1 MTDREQSR
9 DLSKGKAFHRFRIAT
24 VAILM
29 ILFGLAEIV
38 TGFTHNF
45 FGVSTTRSAFSA
57 YANAGVG
64 ALYAFAGILILS
76 MKKRY
81 VAIALGCLAFD
92 VLGRIALVVTRLFP
106 INTCRQTGAMV
117 AGTITVIIFAAYIG
131 SKWKQF
137 S

>member
-9 DLSKGKAFHRFRIAT
+9 DPIKGKAVHRVAIAT

-45 FGVSTTRSAFSA
+45 VGVSTTRGAFSA

-64 ALYAFAGILILS
+64 ALYSVVGILILS

-81 VAIALGCLAFD
+81 VAIALGCLALD
-92 VLGRIALVVTRLFP
+92 VVGRIALVVTGLFP
-106 INTCRQTGAMV
+106 IDAFPANRRHDRRDSHCDHLRILHRVKME
-117 AGTITVIIFAAYIG
+117 TV
-131 SKWKQF
+131 
-137 S
+137 

>member
-1 MTDREQSR
+1 MTDQEQSR
-9 DLSKGKAFHRFRIAT
+9 HPINGKAVHRFGIAT
-24 VAILM
+24 IAILM

-45 FGVSTTRSAFSA
+45 FGVSTSRGAFSA
-57 YANAGVG
+57 YANAGIG
-64 ALYAFAGILILS
+64 ALYAFAGILIIS

-81 VAIALGCLAFD
+81 VAIALACLALD
-92 VLGRIALVVTRLFP
+92 VAGRIALVVTGLFP
-106 INTCRQTGAMV
+106 INTFRQTGAMV
-117 AGTITVIIFAAYIG
+117 AGTTIVILFAAYIG

>member
-1 MTDREQSR
+1 MTDRGQSK
-9 DLSKGKAFHRFRIAT
+9 DLIKGKVSHPFGIAA

-29 ILFGLAEIV
+29 ILFGLAEII

-64 ALYAFAGILILS
+64 ALYAVAGILILR
-76 MKKRY
+76 MKKKY
-81 VAIALGCLAFD
+81 VSIALGCLALN
-92 VLGRIALVVTRLFP
+92 VVGRIALVVTGLFP
-106 INTCRQTGAMV
+106 INTFRQTGAIV
-117 AGTITVIIFAAYIG
+117 AGTTIVIIFAAYIG

>member
-9 DLSKGKAFHRFRIAT
+9 DPIKGKAVHRVALAT

-45 FGVSTTRSAFSA
+45 FGVSTTRGAFSA

-64 ALYAFAGILILS
+64 ALYSVAGILILS

-81 VAIALGCLAFD
+81 VAIALGCLALD
-92 VLGRIALVVTRLFP
+92 VVGRIALVATGLFP
-106 INTCRQTGAMV
+106 LNAFRQTGAMI
-117 AGTITVIIFAAYIG
+117 AGTVIVIIFAFCIG

>member
-1 MTDREQSR
+1 M
-9 DLSKGKAFHRFRIAT
+9 KGKAVHRFGIAT

-29 ILFGLAEIV
+29 ILFGVAEIV

-45 FGVSTTRSAFSA
+45 FGVSTTRGAFSA

-64 ALYAFAGILILS
+64 ALYAVAGVLILS
-76 MKKRY
+76 MKKRF
-81 VAIALGCLAFD
+81 VAIALACLALD
-92 VLGRIALVVTRLFP
+92 VVGRIALVATGLFP
-106 INTCRQTGAMV
+106 MNNFRQTGAIV
-117 AGTITVIIFAAYIG
+117 AGTTIAIMFAAYIG

>member
-1 MTDREQSR
+1 MTDQKQSR
-9 DLSKGKAFHRFRIAT
+9 DLIKGKAFHRCGIAT

-64 ALYAFAGILILS
+64 ALYAVAGVLILS

-81 VAIALGCLAFD
+81 VAIALGCLTLD
-92 VLGRIALVVTRLFP
+92 VVGRIALVVTGFFP
-106 INTCRQTGAMV
+106 INTFRQTGAMV
-117 AGTITVIIFAAYIG
+117 AGTTIVIIFAAYIG

>member
-1 MTDREQSR
+1 MTDQGQSR
-9 DLSKGKAFHRFRIAT
+9 HPIRGKAGHRFGIAT

-45 FGVSTTRSAFSA
+45 FGVSTTRGAFSA

-64 ALYAFAGILILS
+64 ALYALAGILIIS

-81 VAIALGCLAFD
+81 VAVALGCLAFD
-92 VLGRIALVVTRLFP
+92 VVGRIALVVTGLFP
-106 INTCRQTGAMV
+106 IKAFRQTGAMV
-117 AGTITVIIFAAYIG
+117 AGTTIVIVFAAYIG

-137 S
+137 R

>member
-1 MTDREQSR
+1 MTDQEQSR
-9 DLSKGKAFHRFRIAT
+9 DLIKGRAIHRFGIST

-45 FGVSTTRSAFSA
+45 FGVSTTRGVFSA

-64 ALYAFAGILILS
+64 ALYAVAGMLILS

-81 VAIALGCLAFD
+81 VAIALGCLALD
-92 VLGRIALVVTRLFP
+92 VGGRIALVVTGLFP
-106 INTCRQTGAMV
+106 INTFRQTGAMI
-117 AGTITVIIFAAYIG
+117 AGTTIVIIFAIYIG
-131 SKWKQF
+131 SKWKHF
-137 S
+137 A

>member
-1 MTDREQSR
+1 MTHQEQSR
-9 DLSKGKAFHRFRIAT
+9 DLIKGKAFRRYGIAI
-24 VAILM
+24 VADLM

-64 ALYAFAGILILS
+64 ALYAVAGILILS

-81 VAIALGCLAFD
+81 VAIALGCLALD
-92 VLGRIALVVTRLFP
+92 VVGRIALVVTGLFP
-106 INTCRQTGAMV
+106 ISTFRQTGAIV
-117 AGTITVIIFAAYIG
+117 AGTTIVIIFAAYIG

>member
-1 MTDREQSR
+1 MTDQEQSR
-9 DLSKGKAFHRFRIAT
+9 DLIKGKAFHRFRISA

-64 ALYAFAGILILS
+64 ALYAVAGVLILS

-81 VAIALGCLAFD
+81 VAIALGCLTLD
-92 VLGRIALVVTRLFP
+92 VVGRIALVVTGFFP
-106 INTCRQTGAMV
+106 INTFRQTGAMV
-117 AGTITVIIFAAYIG
+117 AGTTIVIIFAAYIG

>member
-1 MTDREQSR
+1 MTDQERSR
-9 DLSKGKAFHRFRIAT
+9 DLIKGKAFHRFRISA

-45 FGVSTTRSAFSA
+45 FGVSTTRGAFSA

-64 ALYAFAGILILS
+64 ALYAVAGILILS
-76 MKKRY
+76 MKKRC
-81 VAIALGCLAFD
+81 VAIALGCLALD
-92 VLGRIALVVTRLFP
+92 VVGRIALVVTGLFP
-106 INTCRQTGAMV
+106 INAFRQTGAIV
-117 AGTITVIIFAAYIG
+117 AGTTIVIIFAAYIG